1 MDAVVPKSE
10 KGPIKPDEHSHLVR
24 PAGMEWQKTRFPGCE
39 IKTLMFDPN
48 TGLMTSL
55 EVVEANPILDVRNA
69 SAAFA
74 VELVQSAFGKRIL

>member
-1 MDAVVPKSE
+1 
-10 KGPIKPDEHSHLVR
+10 
-24 PAGMEWQKTRFPGCE
+24 MEM
-39 IKTLMFDPN
+39 LSDS
-48 TGLMTSL
+48 GLMTSL